1 MLFSVL
7 FYGFKNVSF
16 IQKYTLMQWFPR
28 WHSSKESACQC
39 RRHKRCGFDP
49 WVRKIPWR
57 RKWQPTTVFLPGES
71 HGWRSLAGL
80 QIPVHEIAKSQT
92 RLAHTCTHTHTPSGW
107 HIPAYITLFVLQFLV
122 LPFGLTLGKMDLYHQ
137 RIYAK
142 HFAHFIEVA
151 VQKHQG

>member
-1 MLFSVL
+1 MKNSIQTPNYKVQFASGEGKRRILLGVCRKATLMPSATLKKKKIKQKPFNDSQLFVMLFSVL

-57 RKWQPTTVFLPGES
+57 RKWQPTTVFLPGEFN
-71 HGWRSLAGL
+71 GQRSLVGY
-80 QIPVHEIAKSQT
+80 SQT
-92 RLAHTCTHTHTPSGW
+92 
-107 HIPAYITLFVLQFLV
+107 
-122 LPFGLTLGKMDLYHQ
+122 GLSD
-137 RIYAK
+137 
-142 HFAHFIEVA
+142 
-151 VQKHQG
+151 